1 MGLLREVYGCPAAFS
16 RRRRRRRPSSRRC
29 LPSFGGG
36 GHDDGRGRDET
47 RRTLH
52 SEMILSG
59 PDDRHRRRRRQ
70 RREGGE
76 QLAGSGQME
85 KEGRAG
91 EARPRGRVRQ
101 TDRES
106 VFLVLSG
113 DFFTTALFSHCS
125 CPSFL
130 LGLLSS
136 SSDRPKNGLHLYAL
150 SFLLRDRHDDE
161 LHILQVARSTVHT
174 IADIYFCHL

>member
-1 MGLLREVYGCPAAFS
+1 
-16 RRRRRRRPSSRRC
+16 
-29 LPSFGGG
+29 
-36 GHDDGRGRDET
+36 
-47 RRTLH
+47 
-52 SEMILSG
+52 MILSG
-59 PDDRHRRRRRQ
+59 PDDRHRRRRRRQ

-91 EARPRGRVRQ
+91 EARQ
-101 TDRES
+101 TERERERES

-136 SSDRPKNGLHLYAL
+136 SSDRPKNGLRLYAL

-161 LHILQVARSTVHT
+161 LHILQVARATVHT
-174 IADIYFCHL
+174 TADIYFCHL